1 MSSEKNVI
9 DWKGVGRRLRELRG
23 YDVTQAELAQ
33 RVGVSQGF
41 LSYAER
47 GGEKE
52 IGAATLLR
60 VSREFGKTIEWLLTG
75 KDSAARR

>member
-1 MSSEKNVI
+1 MSSEKLAI

-23 YDVTQAELAQ
+23 YDVTQAEFAQ

-47 GGEKE
+47 GEKE

-60 VSREFGKTIEWLLTG
+60 ISREFGKTIEWLLTG